1 MFDLGRVFIA
11 VKKVKMWKNKIR
23 KLRVETSNMVA
34 MWVKHRIKVFMLE
47 TKYEKEREGLCG
59 SNIEYRQS
67 MRKRERKKVIENN
80 E

>member
-1 MFDLGRVFIA
+1 
-11 VKKVKMWKNKIR
+11 
-23 KLRVETSNMVA
+23 MVA